1 MDIYLARQPIFNTK
15 KKICAYELL
24 FRDGPS
30 NAFPTID
37 GDTASSKLLANSFCS
52 MGVESLTGGKKA
64 YINFTE
70 NLILKRV
77 PMMFPS
83 HEIMVE
89 VLEDVNPTPDVIS
102 ACREM
107 SQAGYGIALDD
118 FLYKPGLKPLIS
130 IANVVKVDF
139 RSMPMDQITAS
150 VSLLSDFSVKFLA
163 EKVETYEE
171 FNKASDMGFEFFQGY
186 FFSKPEVIRGRD
198 VDGGNINLLRIMAEA
213 NKEDFRF
220 AELEKLISRDV
231 SISYKLMR
239 YMNSPYFRR
248 VQEIS
253 SIRHAIVML
262 GERGVRRF
270 VSLIAM
276 AKLAGAKPDE
286 LLKTSIVRARLC
298 ELLGKEAGGDG
309 RDGSEHFT
317 VGLFSLI
324 DAILDTPME
333 TIMKKLPLSGRI
345 KQALLAGEG
354 DLAQFLTLAASYQR
368 GDWEEAN
375 KAATTLGVNM
385 EAVPKYYL
393 ESLAWADSL
402 SPAQ

>member
-1 MDIYLARQPIFNTK
+1 MDIYLARQPIFNKK

-30 NAFPTID
+30 NAFPNID
-37 GDTASSKLLANSFCS
+37 GDTASSKLLANSFFS
-52 MGVESLTGGKKA
+52 MGIEGITGGKKA

-70 NLILKRV
+70 NLLLKRV

-83 HEIMVE
+83 QEIMVE
-89 VLEDVNPTPDVIS
+89 VLENVNPTPEVVS

-118 FLYKPGLKPLIS
+118 FLYKPDLKPLIS
-130 IANVVKVDF
+130 IANVVKMDF
-139 RSMPMDQITAS
+139 RSTPMDEISQY
-150 VSLLSDFSVKFLA
+150 VNRLSGFSVKFLA
-163 EKVETYEE
+163 EKVETHEE

-186 FFSKPEVIRGRD
+186 FFSKPEVIKGRD
-198 VDGGNINLLRIMAEA
+198 VDGGNINLLQIMAEA

-220 AELEKLISRDV
+220 TELETLISRDV

-248 VQEIS
+248 VQEIA
-253 SIRHAIVML
+253 SIRQAIVML

-298 ELLGKEAGGDG
+298 ELLGKEAGNGL
-309 RDGSEHFT
+309 DGSELFT

-333 TIMKKLPLSGRI
+333 AVMQKLPLSDRI

-354 DLAQFLTLAASYQR
+354 KLAQYLGLAASYQK
-368 GDWEEAN
+368 GDWEGTA
-375 KAATTLGVNM
+375 KAAATLRMNV

-393 ESLAWADSL
+393 ESLGWADSL
-402 SPAQ
+402 SSLQ

>member
-1 MDIYLARQPIFNTK
+1 VDIYLARQPIFDKK

-30 NAFPTID
+30 NAFPNID
-37 GDTASSKLLANSFCS
+37 GDTASSKLLANSFFT
-52 MGVESLTGGKKA
+52 MGFENITGGMKA

-70 NLILKRV
+70 NLILKKV
-77 PMMFPS
+77 PVMFPAQ
-83 HEIMVE
+83 EIMVE
-89 VLEDVNPTPDVIS
+89 VLEHVNPTRDVIS

-118 FLYKPGLKPLIS
+118 FLYKPDLKPLIA
-130 IANVVKVDF
+130 IANVIKMDF
-139 RSMPMDQITAS
+139 RATPMDEISAY
-150 VSLLSDFSVKFLA
+150 VNLLSGFSVKFLA
-163 EKVETYEE
+163 EKVETHDE
-171 FNKASDMGFEFFQGY
+171 FNKASNMGFEFFQGY
-186 FFSKPEVIRGRD
+186 FFSKPEIIKGRD
-198 VDGGNINLLRIMAEA
+198 VDGAQINLLQIMAEA

-220 AELEKLISRDV
+220 KELETLISRNV

-253 SIRHAIVML
+253 SIRQAIVML
-262 GERGVRRF
+262 GESGVRRF

-298 ELLGKEAGGDG
+298 ELLGKEAGRGG
-309 RDGSEHFT
+309 PDGSELFT

-324 DAILDTPME
+324 DAILDIPME
-333 TIMKKLPLSGRI
+333 AIMKKLPLSERI
-345 KQALLAGEG
+345 KQALLSGEG
-354 DLAQFLTLAASYQR
+354 DLAQILTLAASYQQ
-368 GDWEEAN
+368 GDWDGAN
-375 KAATTLGVNM
+375 GAAAALVVNM
-385 EAVPKYYL
+385 EAVPKYYM

-402 SPAQ
+402 STVQ

>member
-1 MDIYLARQPIFNTK
+1 MDIYLARQPIFNKK

-30 NAFPTID
+30 NAFPNID
-37 GDTASSKLLANSFCS
+37 GDTASSKLLANSFFS
-52 MGVESLTGGKKA
+52 MGIESITGGKRA

-70 NLILKRV
+70 GLLLKRV

-83 HEIMVE
+83 QEIMVE
-89 VLEDVNPTPDVIS
+89 VLEHVNPTPEVIS

-118 FLYKPGLKPLIS
+118 FLYKPDLKPLIS
-130 IANVVKVDF
+130 IANVVKMDF
-139 RSMPMDQITAS
+139 RSTPMDQIS
-150 VSLLSDFSVKFLA
+150 QYVNLLSGFSVKFLA
-163 EKVETYEE
+163 EKVETHEE

-186 FFSKPEVIRGRD
+186 FFSKPEVIKGRD
-198 VDGGNINLLRIMAEA
+198 VDGGNINLLQIMAEA

-220 AELEKLISRDV
+220 TELEKLISRDV

-248 VQEIS
+248 VQEIA
-253 SIRHAIVML
+253 SIRQAIVML

-298 ELLGKEAGGDG
+298 ELLGKEAGNGL
-309 RDGSEHFT
+309 DGSELFT

-333 TIMKKLPLSGRI
+333 AVMQKLPLSDRI
-345 KQALLAGEG
+345 KQALLAREG
-354 DLAQFLTLAASYQR
+354 KLAQYLGLAASYQK
-368 GDWEEAN
+368 GDWEGTA
-375 KAATTLGVNM
+375 KAAATLRMNV

-393 ESLAWADSL
+393 ESLGWADSL
-402 SPAQ
+402 SSLQ

>member
-1 MDIYLARQPIFNTK
+1 
-15 KKICAYELL
+15 
-24 FRDGPS
+24 
-30 NAFPTID
+30 
-37 GDTASSKLLANSFCS
+37 
-52 MGVESLTGGKKA
+52 
-64 YINFTE
+64 
-70 NLILKRV
+70 
-77 PMMFPS
+77 MMFPS

-118 FLYKPGLKPLIS
+118 FFYKPDLKPLIS

-139 RSMPMDQITAS
+139 RSMSIDQITAS
-150 VSLLSDFSVKFLA
+150 VNLLSGFSVKFLA
-163 EKVETYEE
+163 EKVETHEE
-171 FNKASDMGFEFFQGY
+171 FNKASEMGFEFFQGY
-186 FFSKPEVIRGRD
+186 FFSKPEVVRGRD

-220 AELEKLISRDV
+220 AEIEKLISRDV

-270 VSLIAM
+270 LSLIAM

-298 ELLGKEAGGDG
+298 ELLGKDVGGRG

-333 TIMKKLPLSGRI
+333 AIMKKLPLSGRI

-368 GDWEEAN
+368 GDWEGAT
-375 KAATTLGVNM
+375 KAAATLGVNM

-402 SPAQ
+402 FPVQ